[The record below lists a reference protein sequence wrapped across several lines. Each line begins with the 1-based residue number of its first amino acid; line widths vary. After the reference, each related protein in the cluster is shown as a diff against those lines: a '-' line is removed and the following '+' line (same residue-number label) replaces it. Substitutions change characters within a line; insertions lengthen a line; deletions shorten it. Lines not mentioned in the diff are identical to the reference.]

1 MCLCVVAAGFRF
13 TEPYGNTLYP
23 PMWDAQKA
31 AANLINVT
39 NGMFKQA
46 LIQ

>member
-13 TEPYGNTLYP
+13 TEPNSNKYYP
-23 PMWDAQKA
+23 AMWDPEKA
-31 AANLINVT
+31 AANLIKVT